1 MSVQHVVLTLLGA
14 AAYAGGS
21 HWLMLHAANSPW
33 AVVVL
38 LGPLL
43 TMAAGFAWRAR
54 QWHTVAGVAAAFAAL
69 AAVVARGGVDDV
81 NKLYVLQHAGLH
93 AALGIT
99 FGITLL
105 QPLSLIG
112 KLASRVHALTPD
124 MVRYTRNVTLCWVA
138 YFFGMAALSVLVYAL
153 APFSA
158 WSLLANVLTP
168 VALGTLFVG
177 EYLLRYRLHP
187 EFDRTT
193 LMDMVRAWRAN
204 PPSVRR

>member
-21 HWLMLHAANSPW
+21 HWLMVHAANSPW

-99 FGITLL
+99 FAVTLR
-105 QPLSLIG
+105 QPLSIIG

-138 YFFGMAALSVLVYAL
+138 YFFCMAALSVATYAL

-168 VALGTLFVG
+168 IALGSLFVG

-193 LMDMVRAWRAN
+193 LMDAVRAWRAN
-204 PPSVRR
+204 TPSVRR